1 MTTTFPFVETIT
13 ANDNTIDRLH
23 LIANA
28 CGIEDLDWTW
38 EWRDGGKYH
47 SSLGTSRN
55 SRLSVYGDHGW
66 STQIL
71 NGNKLRA
78 SNSQANSD

>member
-38 EWRDGGKYH
+38 EWRDGGKV
-47 SSLGTSRN
+47 SFKFR
-55 SRLSVYGDHGW
+55 DE
-66 STQIL
+66 
-71 NGNKLRA
+71 
-78 SNSQANSD
+78 SQFTAFRVWRSWLEHANPEW